1 MVDGHPDRSLGFA
14 QVLEQAGVEERL
26 QLGSRIGFCAYHGGN
41 LERQTEVIAAEA
53 ARLAGASYY
62 AVVQPDSMRYHV
74 SSTKVDPSVSERFST
89 FMDHCDVVVT
99 VHGYGRRGHF
109 TSLLCGGGNRGLAT
123 HVADH
128 LRSTLPA
135 YRTIDDPERIPPGL
149 RGLHSR
155 NPCNL
160 PRKGGM
166 QLELP
171 PRVRGLSPL
180 ADHWPAARG
189 PDRFP
194 HVSLLIDALA
204 TAAATWPVP
213 R

>member
-1 MVDGHPDRSLGFA
+1 MDGHPDRSLSFP
-14 QVLEQAGVEERL
+14 QVLDQTGVEEHL
-26 QLGSRIGFCAYHGGN
+26 ELGSRIGFCAYHGGN
-41 LERQTEVIAAEA
+41 LERHTEIIAAEA
-53 ARLAGASYY
+53 ARLSGASFY
-62 AVVQPDSMRYHV
+62 AVVQPDGMRYHV
-74 SSTKVDPSVSERFST
+74 SSTKVDPSASDRFST
-89 FMDHCDVVVT
+89 FMDHCDVVIT

-123 HVADH
+123 HVGDH

-135 YRTIDDPERIPPGL
+135 YRTIDDPERIPSGL

-180 ADHWPAARG
+180 ARHWPG
-189 PDRFP
+189 PPGRFP

-204 TAAATWPVP
+204 TAAATWPLA